1 MITHTWKREK
11 LSNLADTCLGKML
24 DQKKNKGEYYP
35 YLANLNVRWGSIE
48 LDDLREMRFEVRE
61 FERYGLKFGDI
72 VMCEGGEPGR
82 CALWKEQ
89 NTSMMIQKAL
99 HRIRA
104 KSGVDSTFLYY
115 SLLNTGLQGQF
126 DGYFTGAAIKHL
138 TGESLCKVELNI
150 PSLAIQK
157 KIAAVLSV
165 YDDLIENNLE
175 QIKLLEEMAQITYE
189 EWFVRMKFPGYEKV
203 EIDSETGLPRG
214 WKPRTLRELTSYINR
229 GVAPQY
235 VENDGFPVINQ
246 KCIRGHW
253 VNFAESRLTAS
264 GHKIPKD
271 KLLKPLDILVNST
284 GTGTLG
290 RVAQLF
296 DCPDKVTVDTH
307 VTIVRPIDEV
317 SAYWLGRALE
327 TIEPFI
333 VNLGRGATNQQE
345 LGRNDLA
352 DIVKLN
358 TPTEDLMTR
367 FDDFA
372 RPIFETITNLL
383 NQNGLLKETRD
394 ILLPCLMTGMIDIEQ
409 VELPEALLERI
420 NNENDNHK

>member
-1 MITHTWKREK
+1 MVTHTWKREK

-138 TGESLCKVELNI
+138 TGESLRKVELNI

-157 KIAAVLSV
+157 KIAAVLSA

-175 QIKLLEEMAQITYE
+175 RIKLLEEMAQITYE
-189 EWFVRMKFPGYEKV
+189 EWFVRMKFPGHEEV
-203 EIDSETGLPRG
+203 EVDSETGLPEG
-214 WKPRTLRELTSYINR
+214 WTKDVLSQAINVNPRTKVTQKDSVPFVSMSALSTSSMIIDGVEKKIPTGGAKFINGDTLVARITPCLENGKTGFVSFLHDEDVATGSTEFIVLRET
-229 GVAPQY
+229 QY
-235 VENDGFPVINQ
+235 VNRYFIYCLARSEYFREFSIRSMSGSDGRQRVNTKSYHKLVLNIPPKQIMSKFEHIAYPAFDAIDSLVNQ
-246 KCIRGHW
+246 
-253 VNFAESRLTAS
+253 N
-264 GHKIPKD
+264 
-271 KLLKPLDILVNST
+271 KLLKE
-284 GTGTLG
+284 
-290 RVAQLF
+290 A
-296 DCPDKVTVDTH
+296 
-307 VTIVRPIDEV
+307 
-317 SAYWLGRALE
+317 
-327 TIEPFI
+327 
-333 VNLGRGATNQQE
+333 
-345 LGRNDLA
+345 
-352 DIVKLN
+352 
-358 TPTEDLMTR
+358 
-367 FDDFA
+367 
-372 RPIFETITNLL
+372 
-383 NQNGLLKETRD
+383 RD
-394 ILLPCLMTGMIDIEQ
+394 ILLPRLMTGMIDIEQ

-420 NNENDNHK
+420 NNENDNN